1 MKFILFLFLILN
13 MVLYS
18 QDIEENTTEIN
29 QNIENNQNTNNIKVR
44 LNLED
49 ALKIASDN
57 DKTLKM
63 AEYDVKI
70 AQAQKDGSF
79 SDLFLPSL
87 TVSGSLN
94 LGETDAWSDNRNLT
108 LTNWGDTLSARATLS
123 KTLFTGFRNWN
134 TDKANEVN
142 LKMKKEAYYD
152 NVKNVDLNTR
162 LAFYNTF
169 IAQENYRVYLQSQL
183 NYSNRMNY
191 NYTQYRNGQVSEY
204 EYLNSRVQY
213 ENTKPQIITLSNQ
226 YQSLKLTFI
235 RQIGLTNIAD
245 EVELIGNILD
255 ATNITVPDMPYD
267 DLLTIIMNNNIELN
281 NMENNLQMLEYN
293 KKVAKSYL
301 WPTLTGSASVGVST
315 ANKLRDN
322 RGKNGQFNWGVDFT
336 LSYNLDSL
344 LPFSSTAKSAEQ
356 IDLSIKQ
363 MEVNYNQLRDTIE
376 VSSRDLIS
384 TARSQA
390 ENLQSQAE
398 NARTAAYA
406 LQMAE
411 RQYRGGSISMLEV
424 NDAEINYLNAQ
435 LSYLQAIYEYLSSSL
450 QVLKLLG
457 I

>member
-1 MKFILFLFLILN
+1 MRFIIFLFLILN

-18 QDIEENTTEIN
+18 QDMQENITETN
-29 QNIENNQNTNNIKVR
+29 QTMETAENTNNIKVR

-57 DKTLKM
+57 DKTLKQ

-94 LGETDAWSDNRNLT
+94 LGETDSWSDNRNLT
-108 LTNWGDTLSARATLS
+108 LTNWGDTLSANATLS

-142 LKMKKEAYYD
+142 LKMKKDAYYD
-152 NVKNVDLNTR
+152 SVKDVDLNTK

-191 NYTQYRNGQVSEY
+191 NYIQYRNGQVSEY

-213 ENTKPQIITLSNQ
+213 ENTKPQVITLSNQ

-245 EVELIGNILD
+245 EVELVGNILD
-255 ATNITVPDMPYD
+255 ATNITVPDMAYE
-267 DLLTIIMNNNIELN
+267 DLLTIIMNNNIELI

-315 ANKLRDN
+315 ANKLRNN
-322 RGKNGQFNWGVDFT
+322 RGKNGQFNWGVGFT

-363 MEVNYNQLRDTIE
+363 MEVNYSQLRDTIE

-390 ENLQSQAE
+390 SNLESQAE

>member
-1 MKFILFLFLILN
+1 MA
-13 MVLYS
+13 
-18 QDIEENTTEIN
+18 ENINETN
-29 QNIENNQNTNNIKVR
+29 QNSNENTNNIKVR

-94 LGETDAWSDNRNLT
+94 LGETDSWNDNRNLT
-108 LTNWGDTLSARATLS
+108 LTNWGDTLSATATLS

-152 NVKNVDLNTR
+152 NVKNVDLNTK

-191 NYTQYRNGQVSEY
+191 NYIQYRNGQVSEY

-245 EVELIGNILD
+245 EVELVGNILD
-255 ATNITVPDMPYD
+255 ATNITVPDMAYE
-267 DLLTIIMNNNIELN
+267 DLLTIIMNNNIELS

-301 WPTLTGSASVGVST
+301 WPTLTGSASVGVS
-315 ANKLRDN
+315 AGNKLRNN
-322 RGKNGQFNWGVDFT
+322 RGKNGQFNWGVGFT

-384 TARSQA
+384 TARSQS

>member
-1 MKFILFLFLILN
+1 MT
-13 MVLYS
+13 
-18 QDIEENTTEIN
+18 ENINETN
-29 QNIENNQNTNNIKVR
+29 QNSNENTNNIKVR

-94 LGETDAWSDNRNLT
+94 LGETDSWNDNRNLT
-108 LTNWGDTLSARATLS
+108 LTNWGDTLSATATLS

-152 NVKNVDLNTR
+152 NAKNVDLNTK

-191 NYTQYRNGQVSEY
+191 NYIQYRNGQVSEY

-245 EVELIGNILD
+245 EVELVGNILD
-255 ATNITVPDMPYD
+255 ATNITVPDMAYE
-267 DLLTIIMNNNIELN
+267 DLLTIIMNNNIELS

-301 WPTLTGSASVGVST
+301 WPTLTGSASVGVS
-315 ANKLRDN
+315 AGNKLRNN
-322 RGKNGQFNWGVDFT
+322 RGKNGQFNWGVGFT

-384 TARSQA
+384 TARSQS

>member
-1 MKFILFLFLILN
+1 MT
-13 MVLYS
+13 
-18 QDIEENTTEIN
+18 ENINETN
-29 QNIENNQNTNNIKVR
+29 QNSNENTNNIKVR

-94 LGETDAWSDNRNLT
+94 LGETDSWNDNRNLT
-108 LTNWGDTLSARATLS
+108 LTNWGDTLSATATLS

-152 NVKNVDLNTR
+152 NVKNVDLNTK

-191 NYTQYRNGQVSEY
+191 NYIQYRNGQVSEY

-245 EVELIGNILD
+245 EVELVGNILD
-255 ATNITVPDMPYD
+255 ATNITVPDMAYE
-267 DLLTIIMNNNIELN
+267 DLLTIIMNNNIELS

-301 WPTLTGSASVGVST
+301 WPTLTGSASVGVS
-315 ANKLRDN
+315 AGNKLRNN
-322 RGKNGQFNWGVDFT
+322 RGKNGQFNWGVGFT

-384 TARSQA
+384 TARSQS

>member
-18 QDIEENTTEIN
+18 QDMTENINETN
-29 QNIENNQNTNNIKVR
+29 QNSNENTNNIKVR

-94 LGETDAWSDNRNLT
+94 LGETDSWNDNRNLT
-108 LTNWGDTLSARATLS
+108 LTNWGDTLSATATLS

-152 NVKNVDLNTR
+152 NVKNVDLNTK

-191 NYTQYRNGQVSEY
+191 NYIQYRNGQVSEY

-245 EVELIGNILD
+245 EVELVGNILD
-255 ATNITVPDMPYD
+255 ATNITVPDMAYE
-267 DLLTIIMNNNIELN
+267 DLLTIIMNNNIELS

-315 ANKLRDN
+315 GNKLRNN
-322 RGKNGQFNWGVDFT
+322 REKNGQFNWGVGFT

-384 TARSQA
+384 TARSQS

>member
-18 QDIEENTTEIN
+18 QDMTENINETN
-29 QNIENNQNTNNIKVR
+29 QNSNENTNNIKVR

-94 LGETDAWSDNRNLT
+94 LGETDSWNDNRNLT
-108 LTNWGDTLSARATLS
+108 LTNWGDTLSATATLS

-152 NVKNVDLNTR
+152 NAKNVDLNTK

-191 NYTQYRNGQVSEY
+191 NYIQYRNGQVSEY

-245 EVELIGNILD
+245 EVELVGNILD
-255 ATNITVPDMPYD
+255 ATNITVPDMAYE
-267 DLLTIIMNNNIELN
+267 DLLTIIMNNNIELS

-315 ANKLRDN
+315 GNKLRNN
-322 RGKNGQFNWGVDFT
+322 RGKNGQFNWGVGFT

-384 TARSQA
+384 TARSQS

>member
-1 MKFILFLFLILN
+1 MT
-13 MVLYS
+13 
-18 QDIEENTTEIN
+18 ENINETN
-29 QNIENNQNTNNIKVR
+29 QNSNENTNNIKVR

-94 LGETDAWSDNRNLT
+94 FGETDSWNDNRNLT
-108 LTNWGDTLSARATLS
+108 LTNWGDTLSATATLS

-152 NVKNVDLNTR
+152 NVKNVDLNTK

-191 NYTQYRNGQVSEY
+191 NYIQYRNGQVSEY

-245 EVELIGNILD
+245 EVELVGNILD
-255 ATNITVPDMPYD
+255 ATNITVPDMAYE
-267 DLLTIIMNNNIELN
+267 DLLTIIMNNNIELS

-301 WPTLTGSASVGVST
+301 WPTLTGSASVGVS
-315 ANKLRDN
+315 AGNKLRNN
-322 RGKNGQFNWGVDFT
+322 RGKNGQFNWGVGFT

-384 TARSQA
+384 TARSQS

>member
-1 MKFILFLFLILN
+1 
-13 MVLYS
+13 
-18 QDIEENTTEIN
+18 
-29 QNIENNQNTNNIKVR
+29 
-44 LNLED
+44 
-49 ALKIASDN
+49 
-57 DKTLKM
+57 
-63 AEYDVKI
+63 
-70 AQAQKDGSF
+70 
-79 SDLFLPSL
+79 
-87 TVSGSLN
+87 
-94 LGETDAWSDNRNLT
+94 
-108 LTNWGDTLSARATLS
+108 
-123 KTLFTGFRNWN
+123 
-134 TDKANEVN
+134 
-142 LKMKKEAYYD
+142 
-152 NVKNVDLNTR
+152 
-162 LAFYNTF
+162 
-169 IAQENYRVYLQSQL
+169 
-183 NYSNRMNY
+183 MNY
-191 NYTQYRNGQVSEY
+191 NYIQYRNGQVSEY

-245 EVELIGNILD
+245 EVELVGNILD
-255 ATNITVPDMPYD
+255 ATNITVPDMAYE
-267 DLLTIIMNNNIELN
+267 DLLTIIMNNNIELS

-315 ANKLRDN
+315 GNKLRNN
-322 RGKNGQFNWGVDFT
+322 RGKNGQFNWGVGFT

-384 TARSQA
+384 TARSQS

>member
-1 MKFILFLFLILN
+1 MRFIIFLFLILN

-18 QDIEENTTEIN
+18 QDMQENIAETNQTVETTE
-29 QNIENNQNTNNIKVR
+29 NTNNIKVR

-57 DKTLKM
+57 DKTLKQ

-94 LGETDAWSDNRNLT
+94 LGETDSWSDNRNLT
-108 LTNWGDTLSARATLS
+108 LTNWGDTLSASATLS

-142 LKMKKEAYYD
+142 LKMKKDAYYD
-152 NVKNVDLNTR
+152 SVKDVDLNTK

-191 NYTQYRNGQVSEY
+191 NYIQYRNGQVSEY

-213 ENTKPQIITLSNQ
+213 ENTKPQVITLSNQ

-245 EVELIGNILD
+245 EVELVGNILD
-255 ATNITVPDMPYD
+255 ATNITVPDMAYE
-267 DLLTIIMNNNIELN
+267 DLLTIIMNNNIELI

-315 ANKLRDN
+315 ANKLRNN
-322 RGKNGQFNWGVDFT
+322 RGKNGQFNWGVGFT

-363 MEVNYNQLRDTIE
+363 MEVNYSQLRDTIE

-390 ENLQSQAE
+390 SNLESQAE

>member
-1 MKFILFLFLILN
+1 MRFYLFLFLFLSFVI
-13 MVLYS
+13 YA
-18 QDIEENTTEIN
+18 QDSNYNNEGDFTT
-29 QNIENNQNTNNIKVR
+29 NNEKNTNNIKVR
-44 LNLED
+44 INLED
-49 ALKIASDN
+49 ALNIASDN
-57 DKTLKM
+57 DKTLKK

-87 TVSGSLN
+87 TVSGSLT
-94 LGETDAWSDNRNLT
+94 LGETDNWNSSKNLT

-142 LKMKKEAYYD
+142 LQMKKNSYYD
-152 NVKNVDLNTR
+152 ELKNVDLNTK

-169 IAQENYRVYLQSQL
+169 IAQENYKVYLQSQL

-191 NYTQYRNGQVSEY
+191 NYIQYRNGQISEY

-213 ENTKPQIITLSNQ
+213 ENTKPQVVTLSNQ

-235 RQIGLTNIAD
+235 RQIGLTNVAD
-245 EVELIGNILD
+245 EVELVGSILD
-255 ATNITVPDMPYD
+255 ATNITVPNMEYD
-267 DLLTIIMNNNIELN
+267 DLLTIIMNNNVELS
-281 NMENNLQMLEYN
+281 NMESNLQMLEYN
-293 KKVAKSYL
+293 KKVARSYL
-301 WPTLTGSASVGVST
+301 WPTLTGSAAVGVGT
-315 ANKLRDN
+315 ADRLRNN
-322 RGKNGQFNWGVDFT
+322 RDRNGQFNWEVGFT

-344 LPFSSTAKSAEQ
+344 LPFSSTAKAAEQ

-363 MEVNYNQLRDTIE
+363 MEVDYTLLRDTIE
-376 VSSRDLIS
+376 VNSRDLIS

-390 ENLQSQAE
+390 LNLESQAE

-424 NDAEINYLNAQ
+424 NDAEVTYMNAQ
-435 LSYLQAIYEYLSSSL
+435 LSYLQAIYEYLSSTL

>member
-1 MKFILFLFLILN
+1 MT
-13 MVLYS
+13 
-18 QDIEENTTEIN
+18 ENINETN
-29 QNIENNQNTNNIKVR
+29 QNSNENTNNIKVR

-94 LGETDAWSDNRNLT
+94 LGETDSWNDNRNLT
-108 LTNWGDTLSARATLS
+108 LTNWGDTLSATATLS

-152 NVKNVDLNTR
+152 NVKNVDLNTK

-191 NYTQYRNGQVSEY
+191 NYIQYRNGQVSEY

-245 EVELIGNILD
+245 EVELVGNILD
-255 ATNITVPDMPYD
+255 ATNITVPDMAYE
-267 DLLTIIMNNNIELN
+267 DLLTIIMNNNIELS

-315 ANKLRDN
+315 GNKLRNN
-322 RGKNGQFNWGVDFT
+322 REKNGQFNWGVGFT

-384 TARSQA
+384 TARSQS
-390 ENLQSQAE
+390 ENLQSQEE